1 VIRTCGELRRRG
13 RRFTLVIVGD
23 GKERAHLER
32 LARDEIRDGCIFAGQ
47 APRQQLYRYYSAADL
62 FVFPGIQEAL
72 GMVYLEAQSCGLPVV
87 AFDNA
92 GVPEAVQDGRTGLLV
107 PMRDG
112 RAFAAAIERLLAD
125 APLRRHMGAT
135 ARTHIR
141 EAHELDRNYGIMEEK
156 LKRIITP

>member
-1 VIRTCGELRRRG
+1 M
-13 RRFTLVIVGD
+13 
-23 GKERAHLER
+23 
-32 LARDEIRDGCIFAGQ
+32 RDGCIFTGQ
-47 APRQQLYRYYSAADL
+47 VPRQQLYRYYSAADL

-112 RAFAAAIERLLAD
+112 RAFAGAIARLLVD

-141 EAHELDRNYGIMEEK
+141 EAHELDRNYGMMEDK
-156 LKRIITP
+156 LKGIITP